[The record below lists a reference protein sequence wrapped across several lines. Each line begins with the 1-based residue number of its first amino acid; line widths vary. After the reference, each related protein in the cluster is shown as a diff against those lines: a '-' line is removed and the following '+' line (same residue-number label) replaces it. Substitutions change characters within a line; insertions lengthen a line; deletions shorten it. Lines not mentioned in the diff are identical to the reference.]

1 MAASRTLRL
10 RKISASASSLA
21 DDARELYEATQT
33 RLEKRPDD
41 QTLLDLAGWLDSL
54 CDALEDAVHYAD
66 GAVKELESDA

>member
-1 MAASRTLRL
+1 MAASRALRL
-10 RKISASASSLA
+10 RKISASASSLT

>member
-1 MAASRTLRL
+1 MAASRALRL
-10 RKISASASSLA
+10 RKISAGASSLA